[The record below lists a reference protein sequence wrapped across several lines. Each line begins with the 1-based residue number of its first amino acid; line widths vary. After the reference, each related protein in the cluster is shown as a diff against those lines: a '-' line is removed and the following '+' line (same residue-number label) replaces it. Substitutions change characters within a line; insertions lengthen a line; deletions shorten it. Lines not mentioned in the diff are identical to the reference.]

1 MHARGEARIF
11 HLGVLQ
17 RHTAGKRDSAITRRL
32 PRSLVSSHAVASV
45 ALPLYSRPCVDTLNK
60 FVWRRKV
67 SKMRSRALLSVFFFF
82 VFFHFVVGSV
92 RRASSAFDGGSQCD
106 RHFPQVTAYAIK
118 TFILTFVAT
127 PKERLRRAP
136 CRPFETKYSSRPT
149 EIIIHALAVTLSF
162 EDAILRGARK
172 TTTLAGSDCWL

>member
-67 SKMRSRALLSVFFFF
+67 SKMRSRALLSVFFCLFSLRRRQCSSSEF
-82 VFFHFVVGSV
+82 CLRRGLPV
-92 RRASSAFDGGSQCD
+92 RQTLSPSYGVRDKNFYSDVRCDAEREVTSRPLSAF
-106 RHFPQVTAYAIK
+106 
-118 TFILTFVAT
+118 
-127 PKERLRRAP
+127 
-136 CRPFETKYSSRPT
+136 
-149 EIIIHALAVTLSF
+149 
-162 EDAILRGARK
+162 
-172 TTTLAGSDCWL
+172 